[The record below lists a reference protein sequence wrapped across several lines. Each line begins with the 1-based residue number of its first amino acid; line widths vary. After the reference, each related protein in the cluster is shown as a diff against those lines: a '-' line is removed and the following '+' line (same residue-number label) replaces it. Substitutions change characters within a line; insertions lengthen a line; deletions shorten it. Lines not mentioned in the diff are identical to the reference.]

1 MAAQAHTA
9 AGAASEAAVPAPVKT
24 DAAGGGGG
32 GGAAA
37 AAGGAPGSAH
47 EADDAPAGPKADNDN
62 DNDNDDDEVDGAVWE
77 TASLFE
83 EILDDVA
90 AFEYSGSNTDTC
102 SAEEARQLR
111 QRLHAVG
118 ASQFVME
125 NITSEK
131 MTARK
136 LCTAFNVR
144 IPRFLDDAP
153 DESFYQ
159 LLGLAINRE
168 LNKRP
173 RLDQFRTID
182 DAARL
187 LRDRS
192 NIMVITGAG
201 ISTSLGIPD
210 FRSKNTG
217 FYSRLRSMGYDE
229 PEQVFDIHNFDD
241 DPRIFYQLAGD
252 IVPDLKKWTP
262 THEFIKLLQDK
273 DKLLTNYTQN
283 IDNVEANAGIRKEK
297 LIQCHGS
304 WATATCR
311 KCKYNVPGE
320 DIFDSVRAMKPAE
333 CKRCMEEI
341 ASQKPGMKRKR
352 TSNGHGARKKRSSDE
367 DSESD
372 GAFDIP
378 QPGIMKPDITFF
390 GEALP
395 NDFFDRL
402 KDVDKDKVDLVI
414 VMGTSMKVAPVSEI
428 PNFLPRHVPQ
438 IFISRDPI
446 HHINFDIQLLG
457 DCDVIV
463 AELARRA
470 GWKLSHDMLP
480 EDQTVDVVSLD
491 EEEHEYSV
499 KLRNSKPVVEP
510 QTELKLEAIKK
521 VELEMGG
528 KSAEDTDTEITERVK
543 ATHVAEK
550 LEVAEPESV
559 KRE

>member
-1 MAAQAHTA
+1 MAAQAPTA
-9 AGAASEAAVPAPVKT
+9 RAPTATADDADANGQQQPASAASNGHG
-24 DAAGGGGG
+24 DRGRGRDDIRHGGPGHAQGQGDRERRGGDDG
-32 GGAAA
+32 TPRDSTSARRDDAAA
-37 AAGGAPGSAH
+37 AAAA
-47 EADDAPAGPKADNDN
+47 AR
-62 DNDNDDDEVDGAVWE
+62 DDEDDGDDVEGAVWE

-90 AFEYSGSNTDTC
+90 ALGTAASTAETC
-102 SAEEARQLR
+102 SADEARQLR

-173 RLDQFRTID
+173 RLDAHRDLD

-187 LRDRS
+187 LQGRR

-217 FYSRLRSMGYDE
+217 FYSRLRQMGYDE

-262 THEFIKLLQDK
+262 THQFIRLLQDK

-283 IDNVEANAGIRKEK
+283 IDNVEANAGIRKDK

-311 KCKYNVPGE
+311 KCKFNVPGE
-320 DIFDSVRAMKPAE
+320 DIFPAVRAMKPA
-333 CKRCMEEI
+333 
-341 ASQKPGMKRKR
+341 ASAAST
-352 TSNGHGARKKRSSDE
+352 TS
-367 DSESD
+367 
-372 GAFDIP
+372 
-378 QPGIMKPDITFF
+378 
-390 GEALP
+390 
-395 NDFFDRL
+395 
-402 KDVDKDKVDLVI
+402 
-414 VMGTSMKVAPVSEI
+414 
-428 PNFLPRHVPQ
+428 LPR
-438 IFISRDPI
+438 SR
-446 HHINFDIQLLG
+446 
-457 DCDVIV
+457 
-463 AELARRA
+463 ARSASAPPTVRA
-470 GWKLSHDMLP
+470 P
-480 EDQTVDVVSLD
+480 A
-491 EEEHEYSV
+491 
-499 KLRNSKPVVEP
+499 R
-510 QTELKLEAIKK
+510 
-521 VELEMGG
+521 
-528 KSAEDTDTEITERVK
+528 SAP
-543 ATHVAEK
+543 ATRTPSRTAPSTSPSR
-550 LEVAEPESV
+550 AS
-559 KRE
+559 

>member
-1 MAAQAHTA
+1 
-9 AGAASEAAVPAPVKT
+9 
-24 DAAGGGGG
+24 
-32 GGAAA
+32 
-37 AAGGAPGSAH
+37 
-47 EADDAPAGPKADNDN
+47 
-62 DNDNDDDEVDGAVWE
+62 
-77 TASLFE
+77 
-83 EILDDVA
+83 
-90 AFEYSGSNTDTC
+90 
-102 SAEEARQLR
+102 
-111 QRLHAVG
+111 
-118 ASQFVME
+118 ME
-125 NITSEK
+125 NITSDK

-144 IPRFLDDAP
+144 IPRFLDEAP

-173 RLDQFRTID
+173 RLAQHRTID

-187 LRDRS
+187 LRERRHVL
-192 NIMVITGAG
+192 VITGAG

-217 FYSRLRSMGYDE
+217 FYSRLRAMGYDE

-252 IVPDLKKWTP
+252 IVPDLKQWSP
-262 THEFIKLLQDK
+262 THAFIRLLQDHG
-273 DKLLTNYTQN
+273 KLLTNYTQN
-283 IDNVEANAGIRKEK
+283 IDNVEANAGIRRDR

-311 KCKYNVPGE
+311 KCSHNVPGE
-320 DIFDSVRAMKPAE
+320 HIFDAVRAMKPAE
-333 CKRCMEEI
+333 CTRCV
-341 ASQKPGMKRKR
+341 AALAAQKPGLKRKR
-352 TSNGHGARKKRSSDE
+352 SSNGHGARKKRASDA

-372 GAFDIP
+372 GAFDLP

-470 GWKLSHDMLP
+470 GWQLRHDMLP
-480 EDQTVDVVSLD
+480 DDQTVDVEPLN

-499 KLRNSKPVVEP
+499 KLRNAQPVVEP
-510 QTELKLEAIKK
+510 QAD
-521 VELEMGG
+521 VELETLHGP
-528 KSAEDTDTEITERVK
+528 AHDTDPAARVASK
-543 ATHVAEK
+543 PKVSQAKVSQAE
-550 LEVAEPESV
+550 VSQAE
-559 KRE
+559 

>member
-1 MAAQAHTA
+1 MVRTPSPSKVQDIALTA
-9 AGAASEAAVPAPVKT
+9 MP
-24 DAAGGGGG
+24 
-32 GGAAA
+32 
-37 AAGGAPGSAH
+37 PGQ
-47 EADDAPAGPKADNDN
+47 
-62 DNDNDDDEVDGAVWE
+62 
-77 TASLFE
+77 
-83 EILDDVA
+83 
-90 AFEYSGSNTDTC
+90 DTC
-102 SAEEARQLR
+102 TAEEARALR
-111 QRLHAVG
+111 QRLHHVG
-118 ASQFVME
+118 ASQFVLE

-136 LCTAFNVR
+136 LCSAFGVK
-144 IPRFLDDAP
+144 IPSFLEESP
-153 DESFYQ
+153 DEHFYQ

-173 RLDQFRTID
+173 RLPQYKTID
-182 DAARL
+182 DAAKL
-187 LRDRS
+187 LLERK

-217 FYSRLRSMGYDE
+217 FYSRLLQMGYEE
-229 PEQVFDIHNFDD
+229 PEQVFDIHNFDE
-241 DPRIFYQLAGD
+241 DPRTFYALAGD
-252 IVPDLKKWTP
+252 IVPDLDKWTP
-262 THEFIKLLQDK
+262 THEFIRLLQDK

-320 DIFDSVRAMKPAE
+320 DIFDSVRAQKPAE
-333 CKRCMEEI
+333 CKRCVMEI
-341 ASQKPGMKRKR
+341 KAQKPGLKRKR
-352 TSNGHGARKKRSSDE
+352 SSNGAGSRKKRSSDE

-372 GAFDIP
+372 GAYDIP

-390 GEALP
+390 GEQLP

-428 PNFLPRHVPQ
+428 PNFLPREVPQ
-438 IFISRDPI
+438 IYISRDVCFYASRTWIHQLTNLQPI
-446 HHINFDIQLLG
+446 HHINFDINLLG

-470 GWKLSHDMLP
+470 GWELKHKMLP
-480 EDQTVDVVSLD
+480 EGHHTQVQPID
-491 EEEHEYSV
+491 EVEHVYSV
-499 KLRNSKPVVEP
+499 KSQGPAQPIKNEIRHEAFDSVVNNE
-510 QTELKLEAIKK
+510 QT
-521 VELEMGG
+521 
-528 KSAEDTDTEITERVK
+528 
-543 ATHVAEK
+543 
-550 LEVAEPESV
+550 
-559 KRE
+559 

>member
-9 AGAASEAAVPAPVKT
+9 AGEAALPAPVKT
-24 DAAGGGGG
+24 EAV
-32 GGAAA
+32 GGA
-37 AAGGAPGSAH
+37 GSAQQ
-47 EADDAPAGPKADNDN
+47 ADGVGDDAPTND
-62 DNDNDDDEVDGAVWE
+62 DDDEVEGAVWE

-102 SAEEARQLR
+102 SAEEARLLR

-173 RLDQFRTID
+173 RLDQYRSID

-187 LRDRS
+187 LRERK
-192 NIMVITGAG
+192 NVMVITGAG

-229 PEQVFDIHNFDD
+229 PEQVFDIHNFDE

-333 CKRCMEEI
+333 CKRCVEEI

-352 TSNGHGARKKRSSDE
+352 TSNGHPARKKRSSDE

-428 PNFLPRHVPQ
+428 PNFLPRDVPQ

-470 GWKLSHDMLP
+470 GWELNHDMLP

-499 KLRNSKPVVEP
+499 KLRNAKPIIEP
-510 QTELKLEAIKK
+510 QAELKLEAIKK

-528 KSAEDTDTEITERVK
+528 KSAEDTDTEISEKVK
-543 ATHVAEK
+543 ATHVEEK
-550 LEVAEPESV
+550 TDGEPVPV
-559 KRE
+559 KPE

>member
-9 AGAASEAAVPAPVKT
+9 AGAVSEVPAT
-24 DAAGGGGG
+24 TE
-32 GGAAA
+32 
-37 AAGGAPGSAH
+37 AAGGAGSAH
-47 EADDAPAGPKADNDN
+47 QADGAGDDAPTND
-62 DNDNDDDEVDGAVWE
+62 DDDEVEGAVWE

-90 AFEYSGSNTDTC
+90 AFEYSGSNPDTC
-102 SAEEARQLR
+102 SAEEARLLR

-173 RLDQFRTID
+173 RLDQYRSID
-182 DAARL
+182 DAAQL
-187 LRDRS
+187 LRERKHV
-192 NIMVITGAG
+192 MVITGAG

-229 PEQVFDIHNFDD
+229 PEQVFDIHNFDE

-333 CKRCMEEI
+333 CKRCVEEI

-352 TSNGHGARKKRSSDE
+352 TSNGHPARKKRSSDE

-428 PNFLPRHVPQ
+428 PNFLPRNVPQ

-463 AELARRA
+463 TELARRA
-470 GWKLSHDMLP
+470 GWKLNHDMLP

-499 KLRNSKPVVEP
+499 KLRNAKPVIEP
-510 QTELKLEAIKK
+510 QAELKLEAIKK

-528 KSAEDTDTEITERVK
+528 KSAEDTDTEITEKVK
-543 ATHVAEK
+543 ATHVE
-550 LEVAEPESV
+550 EPDVAEAEPVKPE
-559 KRE
+559 

>member
-1 MAAQAHTA
+1 MAGPYQPGVQPTGHALHGRGDGMHPHRARARDDH
-9 AGAASEAAVPAPVKT
+9 
-24 DAAGGGGG
+24 DADGDGDGDGDGDDGGDD
-32 GGAAA
+32 GGA
-37 AAGGAPGSAH
+37 
-47 EADDAPAGPKADNDN
+47 
-62 DNDNDDDEVDGAVWE
+62 WE

-83 EILDDVA
+83 EILDEATV
-90 AFEYSGSNTDTC
+90 FEYAASADSC
-102 SAEEARQLR
+102 SAQEARQLR

-136 LCTAFNVR
+136 LCSAFNVR

-173 RLDQFRTID
+173 RLSAYRTID

-187 LRDRS
+187 LQERR

-217 FYSRLRSMGYDE
+217 FYSRLTQMGFDE

-241 DPRIFYQLAGD
+241 DPTIFYSLAGD
-252 IVPDLKKWTP
+252 IIPDLEKWTP
-262 THEFIKLLQDK
+262 THEFIRLLQDK

-283 IDNVEANAGIRKEK
+283 IDNVEAHAGIRKEK

-311 KCKYNVPGE
+311 KCKLNVPGE
-320 DIFDSVRAMKPAE
+320 DIFDDVRAQKPAE
-333 CKRCMEEI
+333 CKRCLENI
-341 ASQKPGMKRKR
+341 AASKPGMKRKR
-352 TSNGHGARKKRSSDE
+352 SSNGNPSRKKRTSED

-395 NDFFDRL
+395 SNFFDRL

-428 PNFLPRHVPQ
+428 PNFLPRDVPQ
-438 IFISRDPI
+438 IYISRD
-446 HHINFDIQLLG
+446 
-457 DCDVIV
+457 
-463 AELARRA
+463 
-470 GWKLSHDMLP
+470 
-480 EDQTVDVVSLD
+480 VS
-491 EEEHEYSV
+491 
-499 KLRNSKPVVEP
+499 
-510 QTELKLEAIKK
+510 
-521 VELEMGG
+521 
-528 KSAEDTDTEITERVK
+528 
-543 ATHVAEK
+543 
-550 LEVAEPESV
+550 
-559 KRE
+559 

>member
-1 MAAQAHTA
+1 MAAQAPTPRPSTA
-9 AGAASEAAVPAPVKT
+9 DGDALPVEPR
-24 DAAGGGGG
+24 DR
-32 GGAAA
+32 
-37 AAGGAPGSAH
+37 
-47 EADDAPAGPKADNDN
+47 DDTRDRDRDRG
-62 DNDNDDDEVDGAVWE
+62 DDDDQDDVEGAVWE

-90 AFEYSGSNTDTC
+90 ALDTTTSTAETC
-102 SAEEARQLR
+102 SADEARQLR

-173 RLDQFRTID
+173 RLDQYRTLD

-187 LRDRS
+187 LQERR

-217 FYSRLRSMGYDE
+217 FYSRLRQMGYDE

-262 THEFIKLLQDK
+262 THQFIRLLQDK

-320 DIFDSVRAMKPAE
+320 DIFDAVRAMKPAE
-333 CKRCMEEI
+333 CKRCVDEI
-341 ASQKPGMKRKR
+341 ASQKPGGKRKR
-352 TSNGHGARKKRSSDE
+352 TSNGQGARKKRSSDE

-428 PNFLPRHVPQ
+428 PNFLPRDVPQ

-470 GWKLSHDMLP
+470 GWTLHHDMLP
-480 EDQTVDVVSLD
+480 ADQTVDVACIN
-491 EEEHEYSV
+491 EEDHEYSV
-499 KLRNSKPVVEP
+499 KLRNAKPVVEP
-510 QTELKLEAIKK
+510 QTELKLEALKK
-521 VELEMGG
+521 VEMGSEAPAG
-528 KSAEDTDTEITERVK
+528 VKNETGIVK
-543 ATHVAEK
+543 AEEEEK
-550 LEVAEPESV
+550 KKLGADTATA
-559 KRE
+559 

>member
-1 MAAQAHTA
+1 
-9 AGAASEAAVPAPVKT
+9 
-24 DAAGGGGG
+24 
-32 GGAAA
+32 
-37 AAGGAPGSAH
+37 
-47 EADDAPAGPKADNDN
+47 
-62 DNDNDDDEVDGAVWE
+62 
-77 TASLFE
+77 
-83 EILDDVA
+83 
-90 AFEYSGSNTDTC
+90 
-102 SAEEARQLR
+102 
-111 QRLHAVG
+111 
-118 ASQFVME
+118 
-125 NITSEK
+125 
-131 MTARK
+131 
-136 LCTAFNVR
+136 
-144 IPRFLDDAP
+144 
-153 DESFYQ
+153 
-159 LLGLAINRE
+159 
-168 LNKRP
+168 
-173 RLDQFRTID
+173 
-182 DAARL
+182 
-187 LRDRS
+187 
-192 NIMVITGAG
+192 
-201 ISTSLGIPD
+201 
-210 FRSKNTG
+210 
-217 FYSRLRSMGYDE
+217 MGYDE

-262 THEFIKLLQDK
+262 THEFIRLLQDK

-333 CKRCMEEI
+333 CKRCLDEI
-341 ASQKPGMKRKR
+341 ATQKPGMKRKR
-352 TSNGHGARKKRSSDE
+352 TSNGHGSRKKRSSDE

-395 NDFFDRL
+395 GDFFDRL

-428 PNFLPRHVPQ
+428 PNFLPRDVPQ

-463 AELARRA
+463 TELARRA
-470 GWKLSHDMLP
+470 GWTLKHDMLP
-480 EDQTVDVVSLD
+480 EDQTVDVAPID

-499 KLRNSKPVVEP
+499 RLRNPKPGQNIRPEAK
-510 QTELKLEAIKK
+510 TELKLETATK
-521 VELEMGG
+521 VELEIAYNPAPN
-528 KSAEDTDTEITERVK
+528 KETKE
-543 ATHVAEK
+543 EK
-550 LEVAEPESV
+550 VEA
-559 KRE
+559 

>member
-1 MAAQAHTA
+1 LGTLDTALDWPETVHQTTMAAQAHSAAPALDHQPTA
-9 AGAASEAAVPAPVKT
+9 VAAHTEAEPAP
-24 DAAGGGGG
+24 
-32 GGAAA
+32 GAAA
-37 AAGGAPGSAH
+37 VHDHAH
-47 EADDAPAGPKADNDN
+47 AHDH
-62 DNDNDDDEVDGAVWE
+62 DDDPDDDGAVWE

-83 EILDDVA
+83 DILDDVA
-90 AFEYSGSNTDTC
+90 AFEYSTNMETC
-102 SAEEARQLR
+102 TADEARHLR

-144 IPRFLDDAP
+144 IPRFLDEAP

-173 RLDQFRTID
+173 RLDHYRSID

-187 LRDRS
+187 LQDR
-192 NIMVITGAG
+192 NHIMVITGAG

-262 THEFIKLLQDK
+262 THEFIRLLQDK

-333 CKRCMEEI
+333 CKRCLDEI
-341 ASQKPGMKRKR
+341 ATQKPGMKRKR
-352 TSNGHGARKKRSSDE
+352 TSNGHGSRKKRSSDE

-395 NDFFDRL
+395 GDFFDRL

-428 PNFLPRHVPQ
+428 PNFLPRDVPQ
-438 IFISRDPI
+438 IFISRDVCRMDTIIMTHTTNMLTANPP
-446 HHINFDIQLLG
+446 HQL
-457 DCDVIV
+457 
-463 AELARRA
+463 
-470 GWKLSHDMLP
+470 
-480 EDQTVDVVSLD
+480 
-491 EEEHEYSV
+491 
-499 KLRNSKPVVEP
+499 
-510 QTELKLEAIKK
+510 
-521 VELEMGG
+521 
-528 KSAEDTDTEITERVK
+528 
-543 ATHVAEK
+543 
-550 LEVAEPESV
+550 
-559 KRE
+559 

>member
-1 MAAQAHTA
+1 MAAQPYTGPVVAKDVA
-9 AGAASEAAVPAPVKT
+9 PPPAV
-24 DAAGGGGG
+24 D
-32 GGAAA
+32 
-37 AAGGAPGSAH
+37 
-47 EADDAPAGPKADNDN
+47 PKAESAAEGALEGAKVKGEE
-62 DNDNDDDEVDGAVWE
+62 DEQEDGSMWE

-83 EILDDVA
+83 EILDEVE
-90 AFEYSGSNTDTC
+90 AFEYSTNGMDACTAD
-102 SAEEARQLR
+102 EARQLKN
-111 QRLHAVG
+111 RLHDVG

-136 LCTAFNVR
+136 LCTAFGVR
-144 IPRFLDDAP
+144 LPKFLDNAP

-168 LNKRP
+168 LNKRR
-173 RLDQFRTID
+173 RLDQYQTID
-182 DAARL
+182 DAAKL
-187 LRDRS
+187 LRERK

-217 FYSRLRSMGYDE
+217 FYSRLLQMGYQE

-241 DPRIFYQLAGD
+241 DPRTFYALAGD
-252 IVPDLKKWTP
+252 IIPDLEKWTP
-262 THEFIKLLQDK
+262 THEFIRLLQDK

-283 IDNVEANAGIRKEK
+283 IDNVEAHAGIRKDK

-304 WATATCR
+304 WANATCR
-311 KCKYNVPGE
+311 KCKYKVPGE
-320 DIFDSVRAMKPAE
+320 EIFDSVRAQKPAE
-333 CKRCMEEI
+333 CKRCIEEI
-341 ASQKPGMKRKR
+341 AAQKPGLKRKR
-352 TSNGHGARKKRSSDE
+352 SSHGGASRKKRSSGE

-395 NDFFDRL
+395 SNFFDRL
-402 KDVDKDKVDLVI
+402 KDEDRDKADLVI

-428 PNFLPRHVPQ
+428 PNFLPRDVPQ
-438 IFISRDPI
+438 IYISRDPI
-446 HHINFDIQLLG
+446 HHINFDINLLG

-470 GWKLSHDMLP
+470 GWDLEHKMIP
-480 EDQTVDVVSLD
+480 EGQKTEIGTIN
-491 EEEHEYSV
+491 EEDHTYSV
-499 KLRNSKPVVEP
+499 KATGPVPENNNEIKAQINTESKN
-510 QTELKLEAIKK
+510 KNA
-521 VELEMGG
+521 
-528 KSAEDTDTEITERVK
+528 
-543 ATHVAEK
+543 
-550 LEVAEPESV
+550 
-559 KRE
+559 

>member
-1 MAAQAHTA
+1 MLKTMRLRAPGTTTTTRPRAPCGRRRACSRRSSTTWRPL
-9 AGAASEAAVPAPVKT
+9 STRAAVSHSLLPHPECSSTVLTPT
-24 DAAGGGGG
+24 D
-32 GGAAA
+32 
-37 AAGGAPGSAH
+37 S
-47 EADDAPAGPKADNDN
+47 E
-62 DNDNDDDEVDGAVWE
+62 
-77 TASLFE
+77 
-83 EILDDVA
+83 
-90 AFEYSGSNTDTC
+90 TC
-102 SAEEARQLR
+102 SADEARQLR

-173 RLDQFRTID
+173 RLEQYRTID
-182 DAARL
+182 DAAQL
-187 LRDRS
+187 LRER
-192 NIMVITGAG
+192 NNVMVITGAG

-333 CKRCMEEI
+333 CKRCLEEI

-352 TSNGHGARKKRSSDE
+352 TSNGHPARKKRSSDE

-428 PNFLPRHVPQ
+428 PNFLPRDVPQ
-438 IFISRDPI
+438 IFISRDVSCHDLKYECELTRPV
-446 HHINFDIQLLG
+446 HPPHQLRHP
-457 DCDVIV
+457 
-463 AELARRA
+463 AARR
-470 GWKLSHDMLP
+470 
-480 EDQTVDVVSLD
+480 
-491 EEEHEYSV
+491 
-499 KLRNSKPVVEP
+499 LRRHCRRARAPRR
-510 QTELKLEAIKK
+510 LEAGTRHAAGRSN
-521 VELEMGG
+521 GG
-528 KSAEDTDTEITERVK
+528 RRVPRRRRARIQRK
-543 ATHVAEK
+543 AAQRKAGRRTASRAQARSHQEGRARDGRQV
-550 LEVAEPESV
+550 
-559 KRE
+559 RGRHRHRDH